1 MVNPLLRKVLF
12 FSFPI
17 ITEYIFES
25 LQWEKIETLEEI
37 SSLFGGYIIARFLK
51 IQSKINFIKAQF
63 VLMMLCWF

>member
-25 LQWEKIETLEEI
+25 LQWEKIDTPEEI
-37 SSLFGGYIIARFLK
+37 SSLFGGYIIARF
-51 IQSKINFIKAQF
+51 
-63 VLMMLCWF
+63 

>member
-25 LQWEKIETLEEI
+25 LQWEKIDTPEEI